1 MENRPQTME
10 ELHECPIIY
19 AKKQKIETEA
29 MIQDL
34 YRFPE
39 PQGTYQC
46 PL

>member
-1 MENRPQTME
+1 MNTSSSM
-10 ELHECPIIY
+10 
-19 AKKQKIETEA
+19 KKQKLETTT

-34 YRFPE
+34 HGFPE